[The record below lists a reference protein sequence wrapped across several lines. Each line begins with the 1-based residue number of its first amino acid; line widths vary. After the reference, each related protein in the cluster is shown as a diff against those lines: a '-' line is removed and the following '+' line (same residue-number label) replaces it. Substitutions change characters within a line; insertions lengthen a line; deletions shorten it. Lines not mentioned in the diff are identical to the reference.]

1 MLLAFQAHVTLSV
14 EDGRDA
20 TVGDMDPEKETVS
33 YVGETAGRLPH
44 KVFGIR
50 QADRAFH
57 MHIIGKTGTGK
68 TTLLENLLRQD
79 IDAGRGLTLIDPHGD
94 LAERISG
101 YAKASGRSDLIYLDA
116 ADPEAPYGYNP
127 LKRIADHYIP
137 LAVSGLLET
146 FKKRFAD
153 AWGVR
158 MEHVLRNA
166 LYAVLDTGGGTLP
179 DILKLLADKDHRK
192 DLAKR
197 IRNETVREFWQKEF
211 PNYSDR
217 YRVESL
223 APIQNKLGAFLADP
237 RVRRLLT
244 EAPQEL
250 SFRRIMDQ
258 GGVLI
263 VNLARG
269 KLGED
274 SSSLLGALFVTSVA
288 LAAYSR
294 ASMPEAKRLTHY
306 LYADEF
312 QSFTT
317 TAVADMISELR
328 KYGLRL
334 VVAHQHFDQLEDAVK
349 HAILGNAGTL
359 IRFRVGAEDAK
370 LISREFAGL
379 VPAEDL
385 VTLPNY
391 TVYLRLMIDGEPS
404 TAFRARTLSPQPS

>member
-1 MLLAFQAHVTLSV
+1 MTHA
-14 EDGRDA
+14 E
-20 TVGDMDPEKETVS
+20 EEIS
-33 YVGETAGRLPH
+33 YLGQTAGRLPH

-68 TTLLENLLRQD
+68 TTLLEKLLRQD
-79 IDAGRGLTLIDPHGD
+79 IDAGRGLTLVDPHGD
-94 LAERISG
+94 LADRMSL
-101 YAKASGRSDLIYLDA
+101 YANASGRADVIYLDA
-116 ADPEAPYGYNP
+116 ADPRTPYGYNP
-127 LKRIADHYIP
+127 LKRIADPYIP

-166 LYAVLDTGGGTLP
+166 LYAILDTGGGTLP
-179 DILKLLADKDHRK
+179 DVLKLITDKDHRR
-192 DLAKR
+192 DLARR
-197 IRNETVREFWQKEF
+197 IRNETVREFWQSEF

-217 YRVESL
+217 YRVDSV

-237 RVRRLLT
+237 RVRRLVT
-244 EAPQEL
+244 DTPQEL
-250 SFRRIMDQ
+250 SFRRVMDK

-288 LAAYSR
+288 LGAYSR
-294 ASMPEAKRLTHY
+294 ASVPEAKRRTHY

-317 TAVADMISELR
+317 NSVADMISELR

-334 VVAHQHFDQLEDAVK
+334 VVAHQHFDQLEEAVK
-349 HAILGNAGTL
+349 HALLGNAGTL
-359 IRFRVGAEDAK
+359 VSFRVGAEDAK
-370 LISREFAGL
+370 YLSGEFADVL
-379 VPAEDL
+379 PAEDL

-404 TAFRARTLSPQPS
+404 TSFKATTLST